1 MSATRITC
9 HSVARLKPTVGAG
22 DCVYKV
28 DNGLLHPDD
37 GAVGGAAGLRDAAF
51 GASPGA
57 PVRVPAGADHRDR
70 WLAAVALGGQGRYAA
85 AATELARLRAD
96 PSTPVAIVAHAA
108 VTAAAHRRQLG
119 GHGAALA
126 DDGLALRV
134 ATAAGPGA
142 PDADGTDAAAARVD
156 ALVGLAADNVG
167 LGRPLVAQDLLDS
180 AESSSR
186 DHPSWRLPVRIG
198 WVRAE
203 LALLRGEPA
212 AACAP
217 AADAVRRARAA
228 GSVRHLVK
236 SLIVHVVAT
245 VLAGDVI
252 AEGAVSELDRLAEE
266 CAERGLAPLEWPCR
280 LAAADLIL
288 RTGDGANDA
297 TTHMAQQSVGGTT
310 TGAARRRHAAL
321 LTMSVI
327 ERRCGA
333 QGRRLIGVSMQPL
346 GFQAVM

>member
-1 MSATRITC
+1 
-9 HSVARLKPTVGAG
+9 VKPTVGAG
-22 DCVYKV
+22 ACSDKV
-28 DNGLLHPDD
+28 DNARPHLDD
-37 GAVGGAAGLRDAAF
+37 GHVGAPAGLRAAAF
-51 GASPGA
+51 GATPGA
-57 PVRVPAGADHRDR
+57 PVRVPAGAGHRDR

-85 AATELARLRAD
+85 AAAELARLRAD

-119 GHGAALA
+119 GHATALV
-126 DDGLALRV
+126 DDGFALRI
-134 ATAAGPGA
+134 ATAAGPGT
-142 PDADGTDAAAARVD
+142 PDVDGTDVAAARID
-156 ALVGLAADNVG
+156 ALIGLAADNVG
-167 LGRPLVAQDLLDS
+167 LGRPLVAQGLLDS

-203 LALLRGEPA
+203 LALLRGAPEA
-212 AACAP
+212 ATVP

-245 VLAGDVI
+245 VLAGDMI
-252 AEGAVSELDRLAEE
+252 AESGVSELDRLAQE

-297 TTHMAQQSVGGTT
+297 TTHMAQQSAGGAT

-327 ERRCGA
+327 ERRCEPR
-333 QGRRLIGVSMQPL
+333 GRRLIGVSMQPL
-346 GFQAVM
+346 GFQAVI

>member
-22 DCVYKV
+22 ACVYKV
-28 DNGLLHPDD
+28 DNDRPHPDD
-37 GAVGGAAGLRDAAF
+37 GRVVEPDGLRDAAF
-51 GASPGA
+51 GATPGA

-70 WLAAVALGGQGRYAA
+70 WLAAVALGGQGRYGA

-119 GHGAALA
+119 GHAAALA
-126 DDGLALRV
+126 DDAFALRV
-134 ATAAGPGA
+134 ATAAAPEP
-142 PDADGTDAAAARVD
+142 PDADGTDAAAARID
-156 ALVGLAADNVG
+156 ALIGLAADNVG
-167 LGRPLVAQDLLDS
+167 LGRPLVARRLLDS

-186 DHPSWRLPVRIG
+186 DHPSWRMPVRIG

-212 AACAP
+212 AATDP
-217 AADAVRRARAA
+217 AADAVRRSRSA

-252 AEGAVSELDRLAEE
+252 AESGVSNLDELAEE

-280 LAAADLIL
+280 LAAADFIL
-288 RTGDGANDA
+288 RTGDGANDVA
-297 TTHMAQQSVGGTT
+297 THMAQQSVDDTM

-321 LTMSVI
+321 ITMSVI
-327 ERRCGA
+327 ERRCEPR
-333 QGRRLIGVSMQPL
+333 GRRLIGVSMQPL

>member
-1 MSATRITC
+1 
-9 HSVARLKPTVGAG
+9 V
-22 DCVYKV
+22 
-28 DNGLLHPDD
+28 
-37 GAVGGAAGLRDAAF
+37 RDAAF
-51 GASPGA
+51 GATPGA
-57 PVRVPAGADHRDR
+57 PVRVPAGAGHRDR

-119 GHGAALA
+119 GHAAALA
-126 DDGLALRV
+126 DDAFALRL
-134 ATAAGPGA
+134 ATAAGAEP
-142 PDADGTDAAAARVD
+142 PDADGVDVGAARID
-156 ALVGLAADNVG
+156 ALIGLAADNVG
-167 LGRPLVAQDLLDS
+167 LGRPLVAQRLLDS
-180 AESSSR
+180 AQSSSR
-186 DHPSWRLPVRIG
+186 DHPSWRMPVRIG

-203 LALLRGEPA
+203 LALVRAAPA
-212 AACAP
+212 DATAP
-217 AADAVRRARAA
+217 AADAVRRARAS

-245 VLAGDVI
+245 VLTGDLI
-252 AEGAVSELDRLAEE
+252 AESGLSELDRLASE

-297 TTHMAQQSVGGTT
+297 ATHMAQQSPGDTT

-321 LTMSVI
+321 ATMSVI
-327 ERRCGA
+327 QRRCEPR
-333 QGRRLIGVSMQPL
+333 GRRLIGVSMQPL